1 MDRNLIKADETKRK
15 NTRLRISLLITMA
28 SLFLPFK
35 AVGNE
40 IRLGYPLSF
49 LTVFKSA
56 FAGAHTGW
64 HMTILQFI
72 SINILPFCLDVAVI
86 YLVITT
92 LDKTIKSKSKIKL
105 NETE

>member
-1 MDRNLIKADETKRK
+1 MDGNFTKADETKIK
-15 NTRLRISLLITMA
+15 NARIKISLVITVA

-56 FAGAHTGW
+56 FAAAHTGW
-64 HMTILQFI
+64 HMTILQLI

-86 YLVITT
+86 YLVVNT

>member
-1 MDRNLIKADETKRK
+1 MDDKFTKVDEIKRRNARI
-15 NTRLRISLLITMA
+15 RISLVITMA

-40 IRLGYPLSF
+40 IGLGYPLSF

-64 HMTILQFI
+64 HMTIFQLI
-72 SINILPFCLDVAVI
+72 SFNILPFCLDVVVI

-92 LDKTIKSKSKIKL
+92 LGKTIKSKSKLKL